1 MKKELYKELTGVSG
15 KQLTQITERNP
26 LTVGDKIVV
35 RLTVRADRDFE
46 FIHLKDMRA
55 AAFEPVSQL
64 SGVNW
69 QGGVMYYQ
77 TSKDA
82 STNYY
87 FDVLPRGTYVLEYEV
102 FVNRVGSYSN
112 GITTI
117 QSMYAPEFTSHTR
130 GIRINVNPY

>member
-1 MKKELYKELTGVSG
+1 
-15 KQLTQITERNP
+15 
-26 LTVGDKIVV
+26 
-35 RLTVRADRDFE
+35 
-46 FIHLKDMRA
+46 
-55 AAFEPVSQL
+55 
-64 SGVNW
+64 
-69 QGGVMYYQ
+69 MYYQ